1 MNEPVNEFLTGII
14 DIITIVGL
22 IVFGIV
28 FGIALYFFNIII
40 AGAYL
45 IILSIFLA
53 FKFKKDYQ
61 EATTDI
67 WGHKKKIFDQDE
79 KKDLIFDVIFFSV
92 IFLVGIV
99 SILFG
104 LFS

>member
-1 MNEPVNEFLTGII
+1 MNDAMNKFRAGIEMVSYSVLLGMLGVLFYSI
-14 DIITIVGL
+14 
-22 IVFGIV
+22 
-28 FGIALYFFNIII
+28 NIII
-40 AGAYL
+40 GGIYL